1 MTRGEAWLF
10 HVSNA
15 LVAATG
21 VGYALAAYAAV
32 PEDPYALVN
41 HPLQP
46 TLQHAHV
53 AVAPVLVFA
62 LGVLWARHA
71 GPRVR
76 SGASARRSSGLA
88 LLALAIPMTLSG
100 YAIQLA
106 VEPAWRSTWVGVHL
120 ATSGLWIAA
129 TLAHVVR
136 RSPARVE
143 TPVASSELSEGRELN
158 RARA

>member
-62 LGVLWARHA
+62 LGVIWARHA
-71 GPRVR
+71 QPRVS
-76 SGASARRSSGLA
+76 SGARSRRTSGLA

-100 YAIQLA
+100 YALQLA
-106 VEPAWRSTWVGVHL
+106 VEPQWRSTWVAVHL
-120 ATSGLWIAA
+120 ATSGLWGVA
-129 TLAHVVR
+129 TLAHVLR
-136 RSPARVE
+136 RSPARTKASAVS
-143 TPVASSELSEGRELN
+143 VATERPEFS